1 MKILDKKYI
10 NRINEINK
18 LLYNSNNLEYN
29 YSLIQELAN
38 YIDNYPKCK
47 ECGKY
52 IVFSKIFFI
61 INTKTL
67 DINFDVPKK
76 FEQKFENN
84 IFTISKCEFCV
95 RKKFD
100 KFPSM
105 QRYLF
110 MLKTYWAKYVYDIPK
125 DLYDKINKSK
135 CAVTLDSLINKY
147 GENEGKLRWESY
159 KEKQAYS
166 NSFEYKHKV
175 HGWTKEEYD
184 NYNKSR
190 AVTLENLLNKYKE
203 KGNEL
208 WNSYIE
214 KQKLTKSFD
223 YVCNKYGKDKAIE
236 INKSKGITIDNFI
249 KKYGEIEG
257 LKRYNKVSK
266 RMINFYSKI
275 SQKCFDKIE
284 TILNINNL
292 NYTTYY
298 ATKNTEFGIYLK
310 SINKYIKLDY
320 YIKDLNVCIEFNGT
334 IFHADKRVYNE
345 NDKPNPFNKTLTAKN
360 IWEID
365 EERKNILLKEHNIKT
380 YIIWEND
387 YINGLDLNEFIN
399 NIIKEN
405 TNIEYK

>member
-1 MKILDKKYI
+1 
-10 NRINEINK
+10 
-18 LLYNSNNLEYN
+18 
-29 YSLIQELAN
+29 
-38 YIDNYPKCK
+38 
-47 ECGKY
+47 
-52 IVFSKIFFI
+52 
-61 INTKTL
+61 
-67 DINFDVPKK
+67 
-76 FEQKFENN
+76 
-84 IFTISKCEFCV
+84 
-95 RKKFD
+95 
-100 KFPSM
+100 
-105 QRYLF
+105 
-110 MLKTYWAKYVYDIPK
+110 MLSW
-125 DLYDKINKSK
+125 
-135 CAVTLDSLINKY
+135 
-147 GENEGKLRWESY
+147 
-159 KEKQAYS
+159 
-166 NSFEYKHKV
+166 HKV
-175 HGWTKEEYD
+175 
-184 NYNKSR
+184 
-190 AVTLENLLNKYKE
+190 L
-203 KGNEL
+203 
-208 WNSYIE
+208 IE

-275 SQKCFDKIE
+275 SQKCFAKIE

-298 ATKNTEFGIYLK
+298 ATENTECGIYLK

-334 IFHADKRVYNE
+334 IFHADKRIYNE